1 MTKKIKLIKTYKIL
15 KTSPEDKNLQ
25 EIQEYNITGNLI
37 YNKEFDE
44 TGSAVFEVSAQFDET
59 GKPINEKSMNYLD
72 DIEEII
78 SYKYNDKGK
87 LISEK
92 TENKQ
97 GWTSI
102 KKYERQNDGKT
113 VKVSLLDEDDEL
125 EEMNI
130 VELNEK
136 GDIVYNKHFDENE
149 KQKEVVKN
157 SYDDSGKLIL
167 REELDHKNRPEKV
180 HHYYYTDAGNI
191 SAVKTLNRKGKTID
205 WVKIEFDEN
214 EKPVEQ
220 FAMSGAKIK
229 FIYNDDGSITE
240 LKLGPGGEELSR
252 VTNYF
257 DEDKNLVKED
267 YGDYIIVYEHEF
279 F

>member
-15 KTSPEDKNLQ
+15 KSSPEEKKLQ
-25 EIQEYNITGNLI
+25 EIQEYNNTGNLI

-72 DIEEII
+72 DIEEVI

-149 KQKEVVKN
+149 KQKELVKN

-229 FIYNDDGSITE
+229 FNYNDDGSITE
-240 LKLGPGGEELSR
+240 SKHSPGGEEISR
-252 VTNYF
+252 VTNFF
-257 DEDKNLVKED
+257 DEDKNLIKED
-267 YGDYIIVYEHEF
+267 YGDYVIVYEHEF

>member
-15 KTSPEDKNLQ
+15 KTAPEDKVLQ
-25 EIQEYNITGNLI
+25 EIQEYNNTGNLI

-44 TGSAVFEVSAQFDET
+44 TGSVAFEVSAEFDKT
-59 GKPINEKSMNYLD
+59 GKPINEKRMNYLD
-72 DIEEII
+72 DIEELI
-78 SYKYNDKGK
+78 SYKYDDSGK

-113 VKVSLLDEDDEL
+113 VKISLLDENDEL
-125 EEMNI
+125 EEITI
-130 VELNEK
+130 VELNSK
-136 GDIVYNKHFDENE
+136 GDIVYNKHLDENK
-149 KQKEVVKN
+149 KQKEAVKN
-157 SYDDSGKLIL
+157 SYDENGKLIL
-167 REELDHKNRPEKV
+167 REELNHKNKPEKV
-180 HHYYYTDAGNI
+180 HHYYYSDAGNI

-205 WVKIEFDEN
+205 WVKLEFDEN

-229 FIYNDDGSITE
+229 FNYNDDGSVTE
-240 LKLGPGGEELSR
+240 STYSPGGEEINR
-252 VTNYF
+252 VTNFF
-257 DEDKNLVKED
+257 DENENLIKED
-267 YGDYIIVYEHEF
+267 FGDYIVVYEHEF
-279 F
+279 L